1 MLGSTDLT
9 HYGSNYGFL
18 PQGRG
23 SPALRWVRDVNDA
36 AFIKAV
42 EAGDENEV
50 LLRAQ
55 KDSSSC
61 SVGAVLGAMGFA
73 REEGAKN
80 ARLLEYATSA
90 DTELTGVPD
99 FFVGYAAFAF

>member
-1 MLGSTDLT
+1 
-9 HYGSNYGFL
+9 
-18 PQGRG
+18 
-23 SPALRWVRDVNDA
+23 LRWVRDVNDA

-42 EAGDENEV
+42 QAGDKNEV

-73 REEGAKN
+73 QEEGLKG

-90 DTELTGVPD
+90 DTDLTEIPD
-99 FFVGYAAFAF
+99 SFVGYASFAF